1 MTHVDKAWRNESK
14 VAPHTHK
21 DTFTIYDTQQLI
33 ESQNTWNA
41 APFIDGAE
49 ISGFPLM
56 SQQGSVL
63 GRVRKY
69 LLLFTWTYRFGK
81 CKFSA
86 ILSHT
91 CLDQKKKQ
99 KAPTPSLPYCSL
111 SESAGMIL
119 PWGWENMTERSVNSF
134 SRKAFCYQCWR
145 TVLLHWNPREC
156 KAVASQVKADKE
168 VLKLV
173 AILLSWKQQ
182 SLKHMKAHHKQSM
195 TCPWHPLSMQWPF
208 AFAPILWVGQSQPI

>member
-1 MTHVDKAWRNESK
+1 MTHVDKAWRNEWK

-21 DTFTIYDTQQLI
+21 DTFTICDTQQLI

-49 ISGFPLM
+49 ISGFPLI

-91 CLDQKKKQ
+91 CLDQKKSKRLLHLHYLI
-99 KAPTPSLPYCSL
+99 APSLNLLVWYCLGDEKTWLRGVWIHFLVKLFAISVGGL
-111 SESAGMIL
+111 CCCTGTPESA
-119 PWGWENMTERSVNSF
+119 
-134 SRKAFCYQCWR
+134 K
-145 TVLLHWNPREC
+145 LLHPKWRLTRKC
-156 KAVASQVKADKE
+156 
-168 VLKLV
+168 
-173 AILLSWKQQ
+173 
-182 SLKHMKAHHKQSM
+182 
-195 TCPWHPLSMQWPF
+195 
-208 AFAPILWVGQSQPI
+208 

>member
-1 MTHVDKAWRNESK
+1 MTHVDKAWRNEWK

-21 DTFTIYDTQQLI
+21 DTFTICDTQQLT
-33 ESQNTWNA
+33 ESQNIWNA

-69 LLLFTWTYRFGK
+69 LLLFTRTYRFGK

-91 CLDQKKKQ
+91 CLDQKKPKGSCTFITLLLPLWICWYDTALGMRRRLRGVWIHFLV
-99 KAPTPSLPYCSL
+99 KLFATSVGGLCCCTGTP
-111 SESAGMIL
+111 ESA
-119 PWGWENMTERSVNSF
+119 
-134 SRKAFCYQCWR
+134 K
-145 TVLLHWNPREC
+145 LLHPKWRLTRKC
-156 KAVASQVKADKE
+156 
-168 VLKLV
+168 
-173 AILLSWKQQ
+173 
-182 SLKHMKAHHKQSM
+182 
-195 TCPWHPLSMQWPF
+195 
-208 AFAPILWVGQSQPI
+208 